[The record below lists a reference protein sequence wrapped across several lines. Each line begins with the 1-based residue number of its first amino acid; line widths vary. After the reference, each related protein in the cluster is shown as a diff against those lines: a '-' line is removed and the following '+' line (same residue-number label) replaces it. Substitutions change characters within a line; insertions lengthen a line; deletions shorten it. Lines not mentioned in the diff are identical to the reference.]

1 MEAYGKLIDTPAV
14 VNIAGQDI
22 VIVHDFLNKPPKVDN
37 SYSEVQPVDRENP
50 AVYVIDEDIRRLRV
64 QFGDIKLYGF
74 WQIILESGLISKD
87 YPLQIIYENRK
98 TKTGF
103 FVLLEDGVIQETGE
117 VVGGTFISDQATAL
131 NIGDAVEI
139 EVQSDVLII
148 PEMECMSA
156 IEKYH
161 LAGKKKKREIFA
173 FTAAAIL
180 IIIAAFAV
188 DIVLDYS
195 FSYEKQQFNSLK
207 SRKKELVDTVFQLKQ
222 SYIEVW
228 PEQQEII
235 DKLIL
240 LSKIDS
246 GYEVSKLNLSGG
258 YVQALVHTNNLTPPD
273 QLYSW
278 LQSEQN
284 PDGTWSVKWKITQH
298 EN

>member
-14 VNIAGQDI
+14 VNIAGQDV

-37 SYSEVQPVDRENP
+37 SYSEVQPTDRESP
-50 AVYVIDEDIRRLRV
+50 AVYVIDEDIRLLRV

-74 WQIILESGLISKD
+74 WQVILESGFISKD

-117 VVGGTFISDQATAL
+117 VVGGTFISAQATAL

-139 EVQSDVLII
+139 EVKNSSLKL
-148 PEMECMSA
+148 PEFECMSA

-161 LAGKKKKREIFA
+161 LAGKKQKREVFA
-173 FTAAAIL
+173 FTVAAVL

-188 DIVLDYS
+188 DLVLDYS

-222 SYIEVW
+222 NYIEVW

-235 DKLIL
+235 NKLIL
-240 LSKIDS
+240 LSEIDPR
-246 GYEVSKLNLSGG
+246 YEVSELDLSGG
-258 YVQALVHTNNLTPPD
+258 YVQALVHTKNLTPPD

-278 LQSEQN
+278 LESEQN

>member
-1 MEAYGKLIDTPAV
+1 METYGKLIDTPAV

-37 SYSEVQPVDRENP
+37 SYSEVQPVYRENP

-74 WQIILESGLISKD
+74 WQVILESGLISKD

-103 FVLLEDGVIQETGE
+103 FVLLEDGIIQETGE

-139 EVQSDVLII
+139 EVQSDALII

-161 LAGKKKKREIFA
+161 LAGKKKKREVFA
-173 FTAAAIL
+173 FSAAAIL
-180 IIIAAFAV
+180 IVIAAFVV
-188 DIVLDYS
+188 DVVLDYS

-240 LSKIDS
+240 LNKIDS

-273 QLYSW
+273 ELYSW
-278 LQSEQN
+278 LESEQN
-284 PDGTWSVKWKITQH
+284 PDGTWSVQWKITQH